1 REVQPGEIGE
11 LLFSGPA
18 VVPGYEH
25 HALPDHDGWYCSGD
39 LARQDE
45 DGFYHFIERKSGMIK
60 VAGLK
65 VYPLQVEQVLQQH
78 PSIQEAAIIGIK
90 EKRRGCVPLAFVV
103 LEEGYPFTQ
112 DDLTQFCTQR
122 LAPYMIPKQFCQ
134 LDSLPKIGSGKTNKK
149 ALSSLN
155 NDEKTSNY
163 NVII

>member
-1 REVQPGEIGE
+1 
-11 LLFSGPA
+11 
-18 VVPGYEH
+18 
-25 HALPDHDGWYCSGD
+25 
-39 LARQDE
+39 
-45 DGFYHFIERKSGMIK
+45 MIK

-112 DDLTQFCTQR
+112 DDLTQFCIQH
-122 LAPYMIPKQFCQ
+122 LAPYMVPKQFCQ